1 MTEEQKQIRCAK
13 ARIAADDLF
22 RSLEELIQM
31 GHIESRREHAHLSFI
46 RATATLVAL
55 AGDFVPEEVEI

>member
-1 MTEEQKQIRCAK
+1 MTEEHKQITTAK

-31 GHIESRREHAHLSFI
+31 GHLPARREHAHLQFI
-46 RATATLVAL
+46 TAVANL
-55 AGDFVPEEVEI
+55 CALSGGFVPEEVDI